1 MEGMEQIAQIFRTPA
16 QQRAFQDVQR
26 LAPFIK
32 QMKAQKAQAAQQERV
47 APVTNALSS
56 LGQQWQA
63 AATPEAKE
71 SAHSQANQ
79 VRSNYITGG
88 GSPADLAQQYW
99 GSDPTQGFQG
109 AAGFQ
114 APITGYEGLDRND
127 TVDYTRDAI
136 AAELKRRIDEA
147 GLTGIDPQTGQ
158 ATLEGKYKNYLM
170 SKGSGGSGGS
180 GSSGSSKTLLQ
191 QAQAAANN
199 DPRLWTGS
207 DDPPEGRWSQAQLVN
222 DYLQQLSGG
231 GGEAGGGEDVTAE
244 LTADLTDLKAQG
256 GSLQDAMTSYRQNK
270 EAYLA
275 NGIDEATF
283 QRLAFSILPSSNS
296 NSMLKSLG
304 FGG

>member
-1 MEGMEQIAQIFRTPA
+1 MFDVNTLDDPA
-16 QQRAFQDVQR
+16 FQRAMVKVQKITPI
-26 LAPFIK
+26 LK
-32 QMKAQKAQAAQQERV
+32 EMMAQKQAAAQQERV
-47 APVTNALSS
+47 APVTNALST

-63 AATPEAKE
+63 AGSDAERD
-71 SAHSQANQ
+71 SIHSVADKT
-79 VRSNYITGG
+79 RGAYLTGG
-88 GSPADLAQQYW
+88 GSPTDIGQQYW
-99 GSDPTQGFQG
+99 GSNPTQGFQTT
-109 AAGFQ
+109 AGYQ
-114 APITGYEGLDRND
+114 APITGYEGLDRKD

-136 AAELKRRIDEA
+136 AAELKRRVDEA

>member
-26 LAPFIK
+26 LVPFIK
-32 QMKAQKAQAAQQERV
+32 QMKAQKQAAAQQERV
-47 APVTNALSS
+47 APVTNALSQ
-56 LGQQWQA
+56 LGQQWQT

-88 GSPADLAQQYW
+88 GSPSDLAQQYW